1 MCKSCYK
8 GPGWGEAQRK
18 NMLTVFQSV
27 QRCWFILQKSVWPV
41 PVYNAFTTGMHQL
54 SWQLG

>member
-1 MCKSCYK
+1 MKKVTLNTILICICTFVLVFGIYIQENYRIEMCKSCYK

-27 QRCWFILQKSVWPV
+27 
-41 PVYNAFTTGMHQL
+41 
-54 SWQLG
+54 